1 MSSRAI
7 PELEVPVGVQL
18 APVDV
23 TKPSGVRIKAFSLLA
38 LEEVTTAKFG
48 AGVVAEWRK
57 SVAFDFAS
65 MTATA
70 WIPVEY
76 RYHLVEFLV
85 ARYFDGDPHR
95 ASELGSLVGKKEING
110 FFRFVMQFT
119 SPSLV
124 LGMSSRFW
132 RSYYDR
138 SEFAV
143 VESGPGFVH
152 AEIRDWPLTN
162 AAVAYELAGALRE
175 WLLASRAN
183 DLKVVRLAWVKQG
196 LLRLE
201 SVW

>member
-1 MSSRAI
+1 MSGSAI

-18 APVDV
+18 SPVDV
-23 TKPSGVRIKAFSLLA
+23 TRPSGVRIKAFSLLA
-38 LEEVTTAKFG
+38 LEEVATARFG
-48 AGVVAEWRK
+48 APVVAEWRK
-57 SVAFDFAS
+57 SVDFDFAAV
-65 MTATA
+65 TATT

-85 ARYFDGDPHR
+85 ARSFDGDARR
-95 ASELGSLVGKKEING
+95 ASEIGSLVGKKEING

-138 SEFAV
+138 SEFVV
-143 VESGPGFVH
+143 VESGPGFCH
-152 AEIRDWPLTN
+152 AEIRDWPLTS

-183 DLKVVRLAWVKQG
+183 DLRVVRLAWLQNG